1 MADAFLNL
9 ADLDGNNGFALN
21 GIDEFDSLGGSVSG
35 AGDINGDGIDDLI
48 VGAPGANNFA
58 GQSYVVFGSPGGFP
72 ANLELTDLDGTN
84 GFALN
89 GIGTDGVD
97 QSGFSVSG
105 AGDVNGD
112 DLDDLIVGAIGANN
126 FAGQGYVV
134 FGSPGGFPASL
145 DLVDL
150 DGSNGFTLNG
160 INTGD
165 NLGHSVSGT
174 GDINGDGIDDLI
186 VGANRAEP
194 NGPYSGQSYVV
205 FGSSEEFPANLELT
219 DLDGTNG
226 FALNGINKY
235 DFSGISVSG
244 AGDINGDGF
253 DDLIIG
259 AYSNQSYVVFG
270 SSEGFPASL
279 ELADLDGTNGFALN
293 GVTQGDIS
301 GESVSGA
308 GDINGDGIDDLIVGA
323 SGADPNG
330 IYNAGQSYVVFGSSE
345 GFPASLELADLD
357 GSNGFALNGINEDD
371 RLGLSVSG
379 TGDIN
384 GDGFDDLIVGAPY
397 ADPAGQSYVV
407 FGSSE
412 EFPASLELADLD
424 GSNGFALN
432 GSFLDRS
439 GYSVSG
445 AGDINRDGFDDLIVG
460 AFAADPNG
468 INNAGQSY
476 VVFGFE
482 TEGPTQPPIFGTPE
496 DDELNIS
503 DGSVIV
509 FAGDGEDLVDAS
521 QSSGNNQL
529 FGGAGND
536 ELFASSNDRLFGEA
550 GKDILNAAVGTGNNR
565 LYGGDGNDI
574 LFAGVSDRLFGGDGD
589 DLLFAGDGE
598 SLLNGGQGEDQFWI
612 ANAALPSSPN
622 TIADFEL
629 DADVLGIGGLGL
641 NFDDLSLTQ
650 QGDDALIAA
659 LDTDIAILTGI
670 QASDLDSD
678 NFVFV

>member
-1 MADAFLNL
+1 
-9 ADLDGNNGFALN
+9 
-21 GIDEFDSLGGSVSG
+21 
-35 AGDINGDGIDDLI
+35 
-48 VGAPGANNFA
+48 
-58 GQSYVVFGSPGGFP
+58 
-72 ANLELTDLDGTN
+72 
-84 GFALN
+84 
-89 GIGTDGVD
+89 
-97 QSGFSVSG
+97 
-105 AGDVNGD
+105 
-112 DLDDLIVGAIGANN
+112 
-126 FAGQGYVV
+126 
-134 FGSPGGFPASL
+134 
-145 DLVDL
+145 
-150 DGSNGFTLNG
+150 
-160 INTGD
+160 
-165 NLGHSVSGT
+165 
-174 GDINGDGIDDLI
+174 
-186 VGANRAEP
+186 
-194 NGPYSGQSYVV
+194 
-205 FGSSEEFPANLELT
+205 
-219 DLDGTNG
+219 
-226 FALNGINKY
+226 
-235 DFSGISVSG
+235 
-244 AGDINGDGF
+244 
-253 DDLIIG
+253 
-259 AYSNQSYVVFG
+259 
-270 SSEGFPASL
+270 
-279 ELADLDGTNGFALN
+279 
-293 GVTQGDIS
+293 
-301 GESVSGA
+301 
-308 GDINGDGIDDLIVGA
+308 
-323 SGADPNG
+323 
-330 IYNAGQSYVVFGSSE
+330 
-345 GFPASLELADLD
+345 
-357 GSNGFALNGINEDD
+357 
-371 RLGLSVSG
+371 
-379 TGDIN
+379 
-384 GDGFDDLIVGAPY
+384 
-397 ADPAGQSYVV
+397 
-407 FGSSE
+407 
-412 EFPASLELADLD
+412 
-424 GSNGFALN
+424 
-432 GSFLDRS
+432 
-439 GYSVSG
+439 
-445 AGDINRDGFDDLIVG
+445 
-460 AFAADPNG
+460 
-468 INNAGQSY
+468 

>member
-235 DFSGISVSG
+235 DFSGVSVSG